1 MFDEDSG
8 YYYLGGN
15 IELNG
20 VKKALLIRMK
30 DVIDYE
36 DSFQLDGVT
45 GTVWSIDLL
54 HMNFDN
60 NKNVL
65 AGLAI
70 Q

>member
-1 MFDEDSG
+1 MFDEYSK

-36 DSFQLDGVT
+36 DSFQLDGVS

-60 NKNVL
+60 NVL